1 MTFFS
6 PETMSVTPTRTPPL
20 TSKLPAVGTTI
31 FSIMSAL
38 AAEKGAVNLGQG
50 FPDFDCNPQLINAVS
65 DAMQRGFNQY
75 PPMAG
80 VPVLREAVAA
90 KLAKLYG
97 HSYNADSEITITAG
111 ATQAIITI
119 ILAIVHPGDEVI
131 VLEPCYDSYVP
142 NIELA
147 GGKVVRVPL
156 TPGTFRPDFEKISA
170 AINAKTR
177 AIIINSPHNPSATI
191 WSQADMLRLQ
201 EILATTDVI
210 LISDEVYEHMVFDAE
225 KGQRH
230 QSAALFAGLAARAFI
245 VSSFGKTYHVTGW
258 KVGYVAAPA
267 TLSAEFRKVHQFN
280 VFTVNTPV
288 QHGLAA
294 YMANE
299 QAYLELPDFYS
310 AKRDLFRSGLATT
323 RLKLLPSEGSFF
335 QCADISAV
343 SDLGEADFCKWLATE
358 IGVAAIPL
366 SAFYGD
372 GFDQRVVRFCFAKK
386 DETLKLALQR
396 LAKL

>member
-1 MTFFS
+1 MPQTLPAS
-6 PETMSVTPTRTPPL
+6 AARTPEL
-20 TSKLPAVGTTI
+20 KTKLPRVGTTI
-31 FSIMSAL
+31 FTVMSAL
-38 AAEKGAVNLGQG
+38 ATEKNAVNLGQG
-50 FPDFDCNPQLINAVS
+50 FPDFDCDPKLVDAVT
-65 DAMQRGFNQY
+65 DAMQRGLNQY

-90 KLAKLYG
+90 KLATLYG
-97 HSYNADSEITITAG
+97 GHYDAGSEITITAG

-119 ILAIVHPGDEVI
+119 ILAVVHPGDEVI

-147 GGKVVRVPL
+147 GGTVVRVPL
-156 TPGTFRPDFEKISA
+156 TPGIFRPDFEKIKA
-170 AINAKTR
+170 ALSPKTR
-177 AIIINSPHNPSATI
+177 AIIINSPHNPSGMVWT
-191 WSQADMLRLQ
+191 QAEMLQLQ
-201 EILATTDVI
+201 AILVPTEVL

-230 QSAALFAGLAARAFI
+230 HSAASFPALAARAFV

-267 TLSAEFRKVHQFN
+267 ALTTEFRKVHQFN

-288 QHGLAA
+288 QYGLAA
-294 YMANE
+294 FMTDATP
-299 QAYLELPDFYS
+299 YLSLPAFFS
-310 AKRDLFRSGLATT
+310 AKRDLFRSGLANT
-323 RLKLLPSEGSFF
+323 RFKLLPSEGSYF
-335 QCADISAV
+335 QCVDISEV
-343 SDLGEADFCKWLATE
+343 TDLGEADFCQWLTRE

-386 DETLKLALQR
+386 DETLNLALER
-396 LAKL
+396 LARL

>member
-1 MTFFS
+1 MTLIA
-6 PETMSVTPTRTPPL
+6 ERTPTLETR
-20 TSKLPAVGTTI
+20 LPAVGTTI
-31 FSIMSAL
+31 FSTMSAL
-38 AAEKGAVNLGQG
+38 AAEKNAVNLGQG
-50 FPDFDCNPQLINAVS
+50 FPDFDCDPALINAVTH
-65 DAMQRGFNQY
+65 AMQSGFNQY

-80 VPVLREAVAA
+80 VPVLRQAVAA

-97 HSYNADSEITITAG
+97 HSYSPDSEITITAG
-111 ATQAIITI
+111 ATQAILTI
-119 ILAIVHPGDEVI
+119 ILAIVHPSDEVI

-142 NIELA
+142 NIVLA

-156 TPGTFRPDFEKISA
+156 TPGTFRPDFDKISA
-170 AINAKTR
+170 AISSRTR

-201 EILATTDVI
+201 EILAPTDVI
-210 LISDEVYEHMVFDAE
+210 LISDEVYEHMVFDAQ

-267 TLSAEFRKVHQFN
+267 ALSAEFRKVHQFN

-310 AKRDLFRSGLATT
+310 VKRDLFRSGLAPT

-335 QCADISAV
+335 QCVDISAV
-343 SDLGEADFCKWLATE
+343 SNLSEAEFCQWLTTE

-372 GFDQRVVRFCFAKK
+372 GFDQGVVRFCFAKK
-386 DETLKLALQR
+386 DETLQLALQR